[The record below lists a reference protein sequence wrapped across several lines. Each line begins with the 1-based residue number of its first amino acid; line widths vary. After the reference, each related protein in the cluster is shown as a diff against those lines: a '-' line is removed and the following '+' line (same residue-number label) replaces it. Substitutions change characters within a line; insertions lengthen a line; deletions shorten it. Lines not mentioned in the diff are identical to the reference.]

1 MNDLQ
6 GKYVEEEVV
15 GRDSVGDNIT
25 YLLPDNISFLYTY
38 NTHTHTH
45 THTHTFFSSLSLK
58 FS

>member
-38 NTHTHTH
+38 THTH
-45 THTHTFFSSLSLK
+45 THTHTFFSSLSLN